1 MGLCEWVGGANFM
14 LWIEENR
21 CRYVSV
27 QAPLMHCAPVGGGCL
42 WAGWWCPPLT
52 SDGRFQ
58 LNVRAECTIFA
69 LDNTATLQWTEMHFF
84 FALRYQ
90 YKDTVLAR

>member
-1 MGLCEWVGGANFM
+1 MAVGWVF
-14 LWIEENR
+14 IR
-21 CRYVSV
+21 IV
-27 QAPLMHCAPVGGGCL
+27 HFAPVVGGCL
-42 WAGWWCPPLT
+42 WVGSSCPALT

-69 LDNTATLQWTEMHFF
+69 LDNTTTLQWTEMHFF